1 MTICNPL
8 KTTKPS
14 IHPIPVSHPLTQEL
28 FTYSRHLVYPIRL
41 TPSHPRRQ
49 LQNRT
54 TQLLIRAIRTVFPVI
69 TARARLLRQ
78 LGQLAVRPGLD
89 PVAALACVA
98 TFMLVACDG
107 VVIEDLVLVQDV
119 IDLVLQADVLEVQI
133 GDVDVVERVLFMTAF
148 VVLVFVPRG
157 GVAVKDLVLVQ
168 DIVDSVLEIEM
179 FEVDVIDVEVVE
191 RFLFIATLSACFR

>member
-1 MTICNPL
+1 
-8 KTTKPS
+8 
-14 IHPIPVSHPLTQEL
+14 
-28 FTYSRHLVYPIRL
+28 
-41 TPSHPRRQ
+41 
-49 LQNRT
+49 
-54 TQLLIRAIRTVFPVI
+54 
-69 TARARLLRQ
+69 
-78 LGQLAVRPGLD
+78 
-89 PVAALACVA
+89 
-98 TFMLVACDG
+98 MLVACDG